1 MSDNDQAILPEHLE
15 AKGFYRHKSPKSI
28 SDHSNIFRHPNVAE
42 MKVIEYVTRGNVYI
56 YEPQFG
62 ALFFPKI
69 TTVDHLERFMFH
81 VYANQSE

>member
-1 MSDNDQAILPEHLE
+1 MSDTNQPILPEHLE
-15 AKGFYRHKSPKSI
+15 AKGFYRWRSPKSAAG
-28 SDHSNIFRHPNVAE
+28 SHSNIFRHDDVVE
-42 MKVIEYVTRGNVYI
+42 MKVMEYFIGNSYI

-69 TTVDHLERFMFH
+69 TTVAHLERFMYH